1 MQCTF
6 ILYSVHEMKVHLSFH
21 RNSDRE
27 REGAIAPWQFI
38 LNKTINAH
46 WCFSITACW
55 QADYIRNL
63 RMCSSSVTSW
73 IKQSFQICAYNK
85 RTTLLSHSQ
94 LISKF
99 ILYRCTQGMINFWST
114 DINCH
119 LQFHYFKKQWS
130 ICNHVLMVK
139 SRQLVSAIIYFLI
152 EYSMFSFCD
161 RYFWWLLCQCEDP
174 VTS

>member
-6 ILYSVHEMKVHLSFH
+6 ILYLVHEIKVQLSFH

-38 LNKTINAH
+38 LNKTTNAH

-55 QADYIRNL
+55 QADYIWNL

-73 IKQSFQICAYNK
+73 IKQSLQICAYNK

-99 ILYRCTQGMINFWST
+99 TLYRCRQGLINFWST

-119 LQFHYFKKQWS
+119 LQFHYFKRQWS
-130 ICNHVLMVK
+130 FWNICIFKISGPCLDG
-139 SRQLVSAIIYFLI
+139 Q
-152 EYSMFSFCD
+152 EQTTSFC
-161 RYFWWLLCQCEDP
+161 YNLLSNRIQY
-174 VTS
+174 VFLLW